1 MTNQLRTLESPT
13 GSTAAGGTCDV
24 IVVGGGI
31 TGCGVALDLA
41 LRGLHVTLLE
51 KNDFACATSSA
62 SSRLIHGGLRYLEN
76 FQFGFVREALNER
89 ARLLDLA
96 PDHVRPEPFLF
107 ALRESDRL
115 PTWKLAAGLTL
126 YGALSLPR
134 VIEWPRLAARREI
147 AAVFH
152 DGATTPPRGVRGG
165 GFYSDGATHDARLTL
180 AIADAARSAGATLL
194 RSVEVVDMKRH
205 SRGAT
210 VFARDRFTGRDLE
223 FDAAAL
229 VLAAGPFTD
238 ALRRTFAPD
247 SRLLA
252 TTRGTHIVVRATRL
266 RLARS
271 VIFTSCVD
279 GRVVFLLRWGP
290 YTAIGTT
297 DVDAEANVRPVA
309 TRNEVDYLLAS
320 ANGLLPDLGLSVSD
334 VLSAVA
340 GLRPLLR
347 ADERAASQRSRE
359 EVVLEDGPIFTIA
372 GGKLTGYRAIAE
384 KVGARVTGF
393 LRRGKSGEVSPT
405 RSHGLPASDPR
416 CAALET
422 AFRDDDVVE
431 QRQLI
436 ASLRR
441 DDPRLTPA
449 DLLLRRTDLG
459 LESKEFVESARSRL
473 ESEFGDLPAM
483 LLADSRAEI
492 ATRHDFASDR

>member
-1 MTNQLRTLESPT
+1 MTNQSRAFDSKDRGDLNEGKL
-13 GSTAAGGTCDV
+13 DV
-24 IVVGGGI
+24 VVVGGGI

-41 LRGLHVTLLE
+41 LRGLRVTLIE
-51 KNDFACATSSA
+51 KADFACATSSA

-76 FQFGFVREALNER
+76 FQFGFVREALTER

-107 ALRESDRL
+107 ALRDSDRL

-152 DGATTPPRGVRGG
+152 DGTTAPPRGVRGG

-194 RSVEVVDMKRH
+194 RGVEAVGLERH
-205 SRGAT
+205 PGGAF
-210 VFARDRFTGRDLE
+210 VFARDRFAERDLQ
-223 FDAAAL
+223 FDAAAV

-238 ALRRTFAPD
+238 ALRRTFAGE
-247 SRLLA
+247 SHLLA

-266 RLARS
+266 PLARS

-279 GRVVFLLRWGP
+279 GRVVFLLRWGL

-297 DVDAEANVRPVA
+297 DVDAEPNVPAVA
-309 TRNEVDYLLAS
+309 TRREVDYLLAS
-320 ANGLLPDLGLSVSD
+320 ANGLLPDLALSMED
-334 VLSAVA
+334 VLSTVA

-347 ADERAASQRSRE
+347 KGDRAASQRSRE
-359 EVVLEDGPIFTIA
+359 EVVLEDGPFFTIA

-384 KVGARVTGF
+384 KVGARVAGF
-393 LRRGKSGEVSPT
+393 LRRGDASEASPT
-405 RSHGLPASDPR
+405 RSHRLPASDPR
-416 CAALET
+416 FAAFEAALRGNEPV
-422 AFRDDDVVE
+422 A
-431 QRQLI
+431 QRELV

-449 DLLLRRTDLG
+449 DVLLRRTDLG
-459 LESKEFVESARSRL
+459 LESREFVEEARSRL
-473 ESEFGDLPAM
+473 ETEMGDLPAS
-483 LLADSRAEI
+483 LLAISRGEI
-492 ATRHDFASDR
+492 STRHEFASNR